1 MADTAKFIIIF
12 ILSSLSSIFVSAQK
26 GNSFA
31 GVRFG
36 LAFPMGEMASQDFDN
51 GGYALLGKSFGA
63 EAAWFV
69 TPKIGFGVDFSSN
82 SFGYDAVSYAADYLA
97 NTPEYKSLDL
107 LSAPYKLTTYMGG
120 VYYKVSIC
128 PKFYS
133 TFKLMGGY
141 FRTRTPDQFFGGD
154 IYMIGKTYFW
164 KTSSFD
170 SKFTFLTGASF
181 EYKLDKR
188 VSFLL
193 QADFTYSEASFVFL
207 TSGYTSYTNYLQMPV
222 LRIQPG
228 INIHF

>member
-12 ILSSLSSIFVSAQK
+12 ILSSLSSIFVLAQK

-36 LAFPMGEMASQDFDN
+36 LAFPMGEMASQYFDN
-51 GGYALLGKSFGA
+51 GGYALLGKSIGA
-63 EAAWFV
+63 EAAYFI

-97 NTPEYKSLDL
+97 NTPEYISLDL
-107 LSAPYKLTTYMGG
+107 LSGTYKITTYMGG
-120 VYYKVSIC
+120 VYYKVHISQ
-128 PKFYS
+128 KFYS

-141 FRTRTPDQFFGGD
+141 FRTRTPDQFYGAD
-154 IYMIGKTYFW
+154 IYMRGKTYYW

-170 SKFTFLTGASF
+170 SEFTFLTGASF

-207 TSGYTSYTNYLQMPV
+207 TSGNTSYTNYLQMPV